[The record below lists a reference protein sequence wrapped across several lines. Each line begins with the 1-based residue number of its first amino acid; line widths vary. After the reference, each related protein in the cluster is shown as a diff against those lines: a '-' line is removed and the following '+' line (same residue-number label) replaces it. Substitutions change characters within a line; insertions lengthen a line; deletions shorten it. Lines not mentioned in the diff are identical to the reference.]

1 MTEEEKEAIERLN
14 RIITTKFNN
23 DYSIDSLDKE
33 AIEKV
38 LNMLKEN
45 SAEIE
50 QKNTELAEKSAEI
63 EKKDKEIDLM
73 AEQIKIPE
81 PTMKIESFDIQ
92 PKTKFG
98 MRYLNKEEV
107 KQYFERKCEE

>member
-33 AIEKV
+33 AIETV

-63 EKKDKEIDLM
+63 EKKNKIIDLM
-73 AEQIKIPE
+73 TGAIYNYDDQLEINTFRDKEHIKEYFKELAEQQKGRNNGYI
-81 PTMKIESFDIQ
+81 
-92 PKTKFG
+92 
-98 MRYLNKEEV
+98 
-107 KQYFERKCEE
+107 